1 VPGTVKKSPCF
12 PEDSLQS
19 RLGAT
24 DVRGMYNSAMRFIT
38 EQAHVLKSLTELEA
52 RLGDLTQALAHSE
65 PQLILEPTDST
76 TIPALQRVCT
86 AFSTI
91 TYGVEDS
98 PNQSVNCLAV
108 VGAAT
113 SILKTAGAVNS
124 VKARFR
130 QVCTPLQKLR
140 VRVPLSDGSKN
151 TESISALRFILRRV
165 QRSDLNLMAAYRRI
179 PTLEIRPSSVAFSR
193 TLTRAVYRKSIA
205 QIRLMLEGSSGPMAS
220 DDLALLSA
228 LPRSEKYLALVRD
241 YYENTRANVV
251 YDGLDRRGRGRIQ
264 IAAEIPLLYPTRRA
278 SAVPAVRFPK
288 SRERLSEKPRQRES
302 KLHKEQFLVTLPVW
316 RYIDERG

>member
-1 VPGTVKKSPCF
+1 
-12 PEDSLQS
+12 
-19 RLGAT
+19 
-24 DVRGMYNSAMRFIT
+24 MYNSAMRFIT
-38 EQAHVLKSLTELEA
+38 EQTQVLDSLTELES

-65 PQLILEPTDST
+65 PILILEPTSSAM
-76 TIPALQRVCT
+76 IPALQHVCA

-91 TYGVEDS
+91 TYGVEES

-113 SILKTAGAVNS
+113 SILKTAEAVNFA
-124 VKARFR
+124 KASFR
-130 QVCTPLQKLR
+130 KVCTPLQKLR
-140 VRVPLSDGSKN
+140 VRVPLNDGSKN

-179 PTLEIRPSSVAFSR
+179 PTLELKPSSVAFSR

-220 DDLALLSA
+220 SDLARLSS
-228 LPRSEKYLALVRD
+228 LPRSEKHLALVRD

-264 IAAEIPLLYPTRRA
+264 VAAEIPILYPARRA
-278 SAVPAVRFPK
+278 GAVPTVRFPK
-288 SRERLSEKPRQRES
+288 SRERESRTPRRRES
-302 KLHKEQFLVTLPVW
+302 KLLQEQFLVTLPVW
-316 RYIDERG
+316 RYVD